1 MAKSGPG
8 VAGSKLGSQ
17 VQAMQITGLPQAR
30 PAGYP
35 AKAAQPKA
43 TPAVSLRPYREG
55 PSSRGVGK
63 MPTVR
68 WK

>member
-1 MAKSGPG
+1 
-8 VAGSKLGSQ
+8 
-17 VQAMQITGLPQAR
+17 MQITGLPQAR
-30 PAGYP
+30 PAGLP
-35 AKAAQPKA
+35 ARAAQPKA